1 MDTVRPSSTQEKQ
14 QEEEIKKADQNVAID
29 KDGNKSYYPEVDGQ
43 QPNLNVLY
51 AQAQTA
57 P

>member
-1 MDTVRPSSTQEKQ
+1 MDTVKPNSTQEKQ

-51 AQAQTA
+51 A
-57 P
+57 